1 MFSAT
6 KLEDNIYYYKNV
18 YSNPE
23 EFLNNVNSSV
33 AWRDWMSSGGEVLYG
48 KVAGGAI
55 PLPIDILNTLK
66 YSVHQCLYD
75 YCLKTGNDFG
85 WVPDFYTVQKYDID
99 AYMGPHVDSTDR
111 TVAKMPT
118 ISIVVYLNDDYE
130 GGELVFPEQGIT
142 IKPESGSM
150 VIFPSYPPY
159 YHDPKPVTSGDK
171 YMSPVFCFKEPF

>member
-1 MFSAT
+1 MLEIQ
-6 KLEDNIYYYKNV
+6 KLEDNIVYYKNV
-18 YSNPE
+18 YPNSK
-23 EFLNNVNSSV
+23 EFLDYVKSIPGWKVWSSSNNEAVYGELI
-33 AWRDWMSSGGEVLYG
+33 GGST
-48 KVAGGAI
+48 
-55 PLPIDILNTLK
+55 PLPDLILNTIKNSISL
-66 YSVHQCLYD
+66 CLSD
-75 YCLKTGNDFG
+75 YCSRTGLEFG
-85 WVPDFYTVQKYDID
+85 WIPDFYTVQKYNTM
-99 AYMGPHVDSTDR
+99 AYMGPHVDSIDKTSINS
-111 TVAKMPT
+111 PT